1 MHTRFL
7 NTLFDPNIIF
17 FINAKKHRSLNR
29 CFLLRIYNAGD
40 RNRTGTVFLQ
50 QDFKSCASASSATP
64 AFSICI
70 ASYVQRPSLTSYL
83 KMSSYRT
90 IHNGQRWIRTTEAN
104 CSRFTVCPLWPLGNL
119 PIYQIRKMRSD
130 KKRL

>member
-1 MHTRFL
+1 MRDRIRTHDLLVRSQ
-7 NTLFDPNIIF
+7 TLYPTELH
-17 FINAKKHRSLNR
+17 AHKHLFWR
-29 CFLLRIYNAGD
+29 CFLNAGD
-40 RNRTGTVFLQ
+40 RNRTGTVLPQ

-64 AFSICI
+64 AFSICT
-70 ASYVQRPSLTSYL
+70 ASYVQRLSLTSYL
-83 KMSSYRT
+83 KMPSYRT

>member
-7 NTLFDPNIIF
+7 IDPNIIF